1 MPVLEIPDP
10 ALVLLVGPAGSGK
23 TTFAARHFA
32 PDEVVSSDELRGLI
46 GRDEA
51 DQSVSRAAF
60 AVLHRFV
67 ERRLAAGRLT
77 VVDATNVTRAA
88 RRTLLRR
95 ALAAGVP
102 AVAIVFDLP
111 ADVVQSQNARRPG
124 RTVEPS
130 VVERQWRTLAA
141 ALARDAL
148 AEEGFAA
155 IYRLRSPTEVSRV
168 RLVRRPAGA
177 TGATPAEGGASTT
190 SGGPTVGATGA
201 ASAASGK
208 APPTPT
214 TSGVR

>member
-1 MPVLEIPDP
+1 MRRRRHWPEEDHARTVRRRGQALIRHDLDRMATLDVPDP

-51 DQSVSRAAF
+51 DQTVSRAAF
-60 AVLHRFV
+60 AVLHRIV

-88 RRTLLRR
+88 RRALLRR
-95 ALAAGVP
+95 AAAAGVP

-111 ADVVQSQNARRPG
+111 LELVLAQNARRPG
-124 RTVEPS
+124 RIVEPS

-141 ALARDAL
+141 ALARNAL
-148 AEEGFAA
+148 ADEGFAA
-155 IYRLRSPTEVSRV
+155 IHRLSAPTEGMAV
-168 RLVRRPAGA
+168 RIERR
-177 TGATPAEGGASTT
+177 
-190 SGGPTVGATGA
+190 
-201 ASAASGK
+201 
-208 APPTPT
+208 
-214 TSGVR
+214 RR